1 MIKMNELMAKALQK
15 SWKIDTNFVFSFT
28 RWYQLIRKKKNFV
41 IKINNYNRYLT
52 PRGASIDTIRAM
64 NIVLLDHRMRP

>member
-1 MIKMNELMAKALQK
+1 M
-15 SWKIDTNFVFSFT
+15 FT
-28 RWYQLIRKKKNFV
+28 VPVNSQKKNFV

-64 NIVLLDHRMRP
+64 NIVLLDHRRRP